1 MTQPTDSGGAPLN
14 RDVADELPADALA
27 TLDAWALSELSRL
40 GSERTVSVGDEL
52 FRAGDESYDF
62 YVLLEGAVD
71 IIRTDLE
78 GDTLLTTYTAGH
90 FLGELGMI
98 TGQRILVTARVSAP
112 GRVLAISQEEFQRI
126 MSSNVDL
133 ADLIFSAFVARR
145 TVLRLG
151 EGARAVRIIGSR
163 FSPDAMALRAYA
175 ARSGLPH
182 TWIDVED
189 EDDVGELLTGMGFH
203 LSDTPVV
210 ITPMGVLRH
219 PTTGEFAE
227 HMGLTYRQLPGYMF
241 DLVIVGAGPSGLAAA
256 VNGAAEGLNT
266 LLLDAFST
274 GGQAGSSS
282 RIENYVGFPSGISGE
297 DLTSRTAI
305 QAQRLGARVS
315 APCEVVDLREE
326 DGFHVFAL
334 ADGSEVPA
342 RSVIVATGARYRR
355 LSVEDLERFE
365 GAGVYYAATD
375 LEARICSPQPAI
387 VVGGGN
393 SAGQAS
399 IFLAQQGC
407 HVTVVVRGGDLAHS
421 MSHYLIE
428 RIEADARIE
437 VLTNTEIRE
446 LAGDHHLERVTMEFT
461 PTGER
466 HTVDC
471 VGLFCFIGAE
481 PATEW
486 LRNRLA
492 LDAKEFVL
500 TDRSLPD
507 SIIDG
512 AGFATRE
519 PLPYESSVPGVF
531 AVGDVRSG
539 SLKRVA
545 AAVGEGSTAVR
556 SVYEHLVGTDR

>member
-1 MTQPTDSGGAPLN
+1 MTQPTESGGAPLN
-14 RDVADELPADALA
+14 RDVAYELPADALA
-27 TLDAWALSELSRL
+27 TLDARALAELTPL
-40 GSERTVSVGDEL
+40 GVERAVSVGDEL

-62 YVLLEGAVD
+62 FVLLEGAVD
-71 IIRTDLE
+71 IIRADLE

-98 TGQRILVTARVSAP
+98 TGQRLLVTARVSQP
-112 GRVLAISQEEFQRI
+112 GRVLAIPEDDFRRI

-133 ADLIFSAFVARR
+133 ADPIFSAFVARR
-145 TVLRLG
+145 EILRLG

-175 ARSGLPH
+175 ARSRLPH

-189 EDDVGELLTGMGFH
+189 EEDVGELLTGMGFH

-219 PTTGEFAE
+219 PTIGEFAE
-227 HMGLTYRQLPGYMF
+227 HTGLTFTQLPGYIF

-297 DLTSRTAI
+297 DLTPRTAI

-355 LSVEDLERFE
+355 LSVEGLERFE

-387 VVGGGN
+387 IVGGGN

-407 HVTVVVRGGDLAHS
+407 HVTIVVRGGDLSHS

-428 RIEADARIE
+428 RIEADDRIE
-437 VLTNTEIRE
+437 LVTNTEIRE
-446 LAGDHHLERVTMEFT
+446 LAGGHHLDCVTMEFT
-461 PTGER
+461 PTGEL
-466 HTVDC
+466 HTVTC
-471 VGLFCFIGAE
+471 AGLFCFIGAE

-486 LRNRLA
+486 LRNSLA

-507 SIIDG
+507 SVING
-512 AGFATRE
+512 AGFAVRD

-545 AAVGEGSTAVR
+545 AAVGEGSGAVR
-556 SVYEHLVGTDR
+556 SVYEHLVGMDR